1 MKELAQSCLE
11 RDYIHTGNHDFE
23 NTKVF
28 SVFADGFILLFWN
41 SNNRKSFDIPYVL
54 NHISSAL
61 LNEEMEG
68 RVYDIFI
75 GVEVMWE
82 VKEYSKDQA
91 DADLV
96 NSLLKETLP
105 YGYYRPTRI
114 HTGDADLQGDQEYNI
129 HSVTALGDGLEI
141 TNTFRLQLRSGTYEC
156 RLSLVN
162 PDIFW
167 EALGDVPVD
176 EDGCL
181 EDEFLHFQEGDERSE
196 VWRWMES
203 FFSISIL
210 DRYC

>member
-1 MKELAQSCLE
+1 
-11 RDYIHTGNHDFE
+11 
-23 NTKVF
+23 
-28 SVFADGFILLFWN
+28 
-41 SNNRKSFDIPYVL
+41 
-54 NHISSAL
+54 
-61 LNEEMEG
+61 MEG
-68 RVYDIFI
+68 RVHEPYI

-82 VKEYSKDQA
+82 VEEYFFDQA

-105 YGYYRPTRI
+105 YGYYKPTRM
-114 HTGDADLQGDQEYNI
+114 HTGDADLRGDQEYNI
-129 HSVTALGDGLEI
+129 HSVTA

-156 RLSLVN
+156 KLNLVN

-181 EDEFLHFQEGDERSE
+181 EEEFLHFQEGDERSE
-196 VWRWMES
+196 VCRWMES